1 MRRSINAAFVIAGK
15 DLRLRIRDR
24 SAIVLGIVAPL
35 AIAGLMSVA
44 FKGSQNF
51 HLSVAVSDQDHGPV
65 AASFLNVLRSP
76 ELRRIVSVRTAPTAA
91 AATHDVKS
99 GKADAGIVIPAGFS
113 QAAAGTSA
121 ASIDV
126 LTSVDNQ
133 LSGQVTRSIVEN
145 FASQVDAD
153 RVSVATAIAA
163 GAPPASAAR
172 LASLANKLQVPE
184 SVALQPVGA
193 RQLSVV
199 SYYAPAMGI
208 FFLMFAITWGA
219 RSFYSERTEGTL
231 DRVVAAPI
239 APGTVLAGKA
249 LSVFVYSAVSL
260 ATIALITSVF
270 FGADWGG
277 PLPVAA
283 LCIAMAIAV
292 VCLAALVIGISRTER
307 QAEGLG
313 SIIVFGL
320 AILGGSF
327 INVSGASPS
336 LRRLS
341 LFTPNGWALRGFT
354 DLATGAGSHAAFEPV
369 LAILAFSA
377 VVGGVALLFARKA
390 VVR

>member
-1 MRRSINAAFVIAGK
+1 MKRSINAAFVIAGK
-15 DLRLRIRDR
+15 DLKLRIRDR

-51 HLSVAVSDQDHGPV
+51 HVSVAVSDQDHGPV
-65 AASFLNVLRSP
+65 AASFLKVLQSP
-76 ELRRIVSVRTAPTAA
+76 DLRNIVTVRTEPTAVA
-91 AATHDVKS
+91 TTHDVKT

-113 QAAAGTSA
+113 EAAAGTSA

-145 FASQVDAD
+145 FAAQVDAD

-163 GAPPASAAR
+163 GAPQASTVR

-193 RQLSVV
+193 HQLSVI

-239 APGTVLAGKA
+239 APSTVLAGKA
-249 LSVFVYSAVSL
+249 LSVFVYSVVSL
-260 ATIALITSVF
+260 ATIALVTSLF

-283 LCIAMAIAV
+283 LCIAMSIAI
-292 VCLAALVIGISRTER
+292 VCLAAFVIGVSRTER

-313 SIIVFGL
+313 SIIVFAL

-327 INVSGASPS
+327 INISGASAS
-336 LRRLS
+336 LRRLA

-354 DLATGAGSHAAFEPV
+354 DLGTGAGSHAVFQPV
-369 LAILAFSA
+369 FAILVFSA